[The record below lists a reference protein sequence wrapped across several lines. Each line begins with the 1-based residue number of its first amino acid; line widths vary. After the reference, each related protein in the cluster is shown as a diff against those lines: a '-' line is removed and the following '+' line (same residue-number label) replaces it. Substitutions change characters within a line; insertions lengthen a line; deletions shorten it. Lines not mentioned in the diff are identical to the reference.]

1 MFFLILGAAGN
12 FLCPASQLSN
22 KGIKTVFD
30 IDAFG
35 TFNVSKAIYNKCFK
49 VRLGLFV

>member
-22 KGIKTVFD
+22 KGIKT
-30 IDAFG
+30 G
-35 TFNVSKAIYNKCFK
+35 NFN
-49 VRLGLFV
+49 